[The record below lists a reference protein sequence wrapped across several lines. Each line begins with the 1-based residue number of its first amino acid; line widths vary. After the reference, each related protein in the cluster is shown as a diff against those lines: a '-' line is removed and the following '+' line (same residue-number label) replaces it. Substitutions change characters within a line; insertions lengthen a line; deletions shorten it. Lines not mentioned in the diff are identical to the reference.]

1 MGGMR
6 APGMLDAITPLPQ
19 GQGPLAYIY
28 LQRTGPG
35 TSQAGQGQT
44 TQQPDSKI
52 NCSFQ
57 KDTLTRAEARL

>member
-6 APGMLDAITPLPQ
+6 APGMPDANTPLPQ
-19 GQGPLAYIY
+19 GPGQCLPSIFKG
-28 LQRTGPG
+28 QDPG

-52 NCSFQ
+52 KCSFQ

>member
-1 MGGMR
+1 MGGVR
-6 APGMLDAITPLPQ
+6 APGIPIPLHLSPKAKSHWPASIFK
-19 GQGPLAYIY
+19 GQD
-28 LQRTGPG
+28 PG